1 MLYFKLLFNMSARA
15 SASDLFTTLGISTS
29 FFLKVLDK
37 PLATKN
43 RIEIIIK
50 EAKILRKTFF
60 LFFDFFY
67 QPVLVD
73 DQFYI

>member
-1 MLYFKLLFNMSARA
+1 MSARA

-60 LFFDFFY
+60 LFF
-67 QPVLVD
+67 
-73 DQFYI
+73 

>member
-1 MLYFKLLFNMSARA
+1 MSARA

-60 LFFDFFY
+60 LFFWFFY